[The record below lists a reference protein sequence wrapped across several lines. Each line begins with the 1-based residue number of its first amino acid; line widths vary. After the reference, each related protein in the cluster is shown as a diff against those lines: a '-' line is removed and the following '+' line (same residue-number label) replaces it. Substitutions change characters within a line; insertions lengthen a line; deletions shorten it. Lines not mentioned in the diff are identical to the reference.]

1 MKRSTLSA
9 HVPATTC
16 GLLAAVLM
24 GGVAQ
29 ADEEVVTTVGETRVR
44 ARIDGGTG
52 KVETARIEAKATT
65 GGDSWEVAEP
75 DTEVVEEVIEEST
88 DDGDLEFDDCN
99 GNGLDD
105 LLEIGDG
112 SSDDANGNLVPD
124 RCEYDFGDLNL
135 DGEIDGADIFI
146 VLGWFASPFPVFGDL
161 NFDGIVDSADMGLL
175 LSRWGTSPF

>member
-1 MKRSTLSA
+1 MKRSTLFA
-9 HVPATTC
+9 HVPVTTC

-24 GGVAQ
+24 SGAAQ

-65 GGDSWEVAEP
+65 DAWEVAES
-75 DTEVVEEVIEEST
+75 DTEIVEEVIEEST
-88 DDGDLEFDDCN
+88 DGGGLEFDDCN

-112 SSDDANGNLVPD
+112 SSEDGNGNLVPD

-146 VLGWFASPFPVFGDL
+146 VLGWFSSPFPVFGDL
-161 NFDGIVDSADMGLL
+161 NADGIVDSGDMGLL
-175 LSRWGTSPF
+175 LSRWGNSPF

>member
-1 MKRSTLSA
+1 MKRSTLFA

-24 GGVAQ
+24 SGAAQ

-52 KVETARIEAKATT
+52 KVETARIEAKDTT
-65 GGDSWEVAEP
+65 NAWEVAES
-75 DTEVVEEVIEEST
+75 DTEIVEEVIEEST
-88 DDGDLEFDDCN
+88 DGGELAFDDCN
-99 GNGLDD
+99 DNGLDD

-135 DGEIDGADIFI
+135 DGEIDGSDIFI
-146 VLGWFASPFPVFGDL
+146 VLGWFSSPFPVFGDL
-161 NFDGIVDSADMGLL
+161 NADGIVDSGDMGLL
-175 LSRWGTSPF
+175 LSRWGNSPF

>member
-1 MKRSTLSA
+1 MIRSSFVA
-9 HVPATTC
+9 PAATC
-16 GLLAAVLM
+16 GILATLLLGAA
-24 GGVAQ
+24 AQ
-29 ADEEVVTTVGETRVR
+29 ADEEIVATVGETRVR
-44 ARIDGGTG
+44 ALVDHDSGT
-52 KVETARIEAKATT
+52 VETARIEAKV
-65 GGDSWEVAEP
+65 DSGADAWTVAES
-75 DTEVVEEVIEEST
+75 DTEVVEEVIEAS
-88 DDGDLEFDDCN
+88 DAGDGLAFDDCN
-99 GNGLDD
+99 DNGVDD

-161 NFDGIVDSADMGLL
+161 NADGIVDSGDMGLL